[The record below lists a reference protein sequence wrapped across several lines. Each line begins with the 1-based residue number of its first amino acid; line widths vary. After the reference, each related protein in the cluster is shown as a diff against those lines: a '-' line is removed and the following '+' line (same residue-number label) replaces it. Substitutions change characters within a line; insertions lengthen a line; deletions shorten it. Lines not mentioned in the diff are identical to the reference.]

1 MNITI
6 TLIIVVVTC
15 VVSYFSFQNRTL
27 FDQLKHYP
35 VIEAQEKQFYRL
47 LSSGFVHG
55 SMMHLAINMY
65 VLYTFGTQ
73 VENVFV
79 QIFGSMGKLLYLV
92 MYLLT
97 IFAADIPSYFKHKNN
112 PSFASIGASGAVSG
126 IVFIYIMFFPWAGL
140 TIFPLFFLSIP
151 AFILGILYL
160 VYSSWASTNRSDG
173 IDHSAHFYG
182 AVFGVL
188 FMVVIRPQTL
198 PYFIDQLMSG
208 MPF

>member
-1 MNITI
+1 MSFSI
-6 TLIIVVVTC
+6 TLVLVAVTC
-15 VVSYFSFQNRTL
+15 VVSYFAFQNKSL

-55 SMMHLAINMY
+55 SMMHLLINMY

-73 VENVFV
+73 VEY
-79 QIFGSMGKLLYLV
+79 IFGEIFGTFGRVLYLIV
-92 MYLLT
+92 YLLT
-97 IFAADIPSYFKHKNN
+97 IFVADIPSYLKHKNN
-112 PSFASIGASGAVSG
+112 PTFASIGASGAVSG
-126 IVFIYIMFFPWAGL
+126 IVFIFILFDPWTGL

-160 VYSSWASTNRSDG
+160 AYSFWASKNRSDG
-173 IDHSAHFYG
+173 IDHSAHLYG
-182 AVFGVL
+182 AIFGVL
-188 FMVVIRPQTL
+188 IMIALRPSTL
-198 PYFIDQLMSG
+198 SHFIERLMGG